1 VGVDRITDRIKVR
14 TMPQYGQ
21 RGASLHILQKRIMLQ
36 KSRDKR
42 SFHLSL
48 WFPLGV
54 KRSQV
59 QVLSPRLV

>member
-1 VGVDRITDRIKVR
+1 
-14 TMPQYGQ
+14 MPQYGQ